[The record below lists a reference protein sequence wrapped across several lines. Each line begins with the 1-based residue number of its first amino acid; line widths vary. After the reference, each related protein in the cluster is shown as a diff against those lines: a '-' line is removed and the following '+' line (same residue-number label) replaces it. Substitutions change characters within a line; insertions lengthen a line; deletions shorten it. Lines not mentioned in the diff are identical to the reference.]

1 MNKLLKFTMCLAAA
15 TLAHVFTF
23 GFINDAQ
30 AQPKNR
36 SDLNGLLIA
45 HPSNGKVY
53 WIDEGKRRW
62 IAGPNVFD
70 LLFPGRKVQEY
81 IDVELIQEASPLTME
96 NRVVLCKENGHRLNN
111 KAYLLDQGTKRW
123 VAGPKAFERNFV
135 LKAVTPISCPALVSI
150 PDGRPIQ

>member
-15 TLAHVFTF
+15 TLPQVFTL

-30 AQPKNR
+30 ALVNR
-36 SDLNGLLIA
+36 SDLNGLLLA

-62 IAGPNVFD
+62 IAGPKVFA
-70 LLFPGRKVQEY
+70 LLFPGRQVQQY
-81 IDVELIQEASPLTME
+81 IDVELIEEASSLTME
-96 NRVVLCKENGHRLNN
+96 NRIVLCKENGHRLNN
-111 KAYLLDQGTKRW
+111 KVYLLDQGTKRW

-150 PDGRPIQ
+150 PDGRPIL